1 MRGGQRPSIK
11 FIKTGKMVEGV
22 FPKGTQLAK
31 TNKSSVAILA
41 DWFRGNRVHLL
52 MANTV
57 MMLPSIQIIA
67 ISY

>member
-1 MRGGQRPSIK
+1 
-11 FIKTGKMVEGV
+11 MVEGV